1 MQRKVDQWTTALA
14 VLAIVG
20 TLLACKK
27 RTSATAPATET
38 AAAAPT
44 TPAPPLTAP
53 PVPATA
59 PAEAAAA
66 AADPSAPK
74 VGEVKRYPDKEKAQ
88 TGAVRILAADV
99 KVYNEADDKT
109 AEVATLPK
117 DLLVFRIA
125 SVPDYELVE
134 FPSGVGKV
142 SPGWV
147 LAKLIDAKA
156 SSNVE
161 RAAVASQPAQA
172 VVKAAPKAS
181 ASAAAKPATS
191 AVASAKA
198 AADKAAAD
206 KAAADKAAAD
216 KAAADKAAADKA
228 AADRAA
234 ARAKVIFDRTKK
246 AAEAAAAGK

>member
-27 RTSATAPATET
+27 RTSATAPAAET
-38 AAAAPT
+38 AAST
-44 TPAPPLTAP
+44 TSPPPLTAP
-53 PVPATA
+53 TVPAAA
-59 PAEAAAA
+59 PAEAVAA

-109 AEVATLPK
+109 AEVATLTK

-147 LAKLIDAKA
+147 LAKFIDAKA

-172 VVKAAPKAS
+172 VKTAPKAS
-181 ASAAAKPATS
+181 TSAAAKPATS

-228 AADRAA
+228 AADKAA
-234 ARAKVIFDRTKK
+234 ARAKVIFDRTRK

>member
-14 VLAIVG
+14 VITIVG

-27 RTSATAPATET
+27 RTSTTAPAAET
-38 AAAAPT
+38 AAAAAT
-44 TPAPPLTAP
+44 TPPALTAP
-53 PVPATA
+53 PTAATA
-59 PAEAAAA
+59 PAVAAAP
-66 AADPSAPK
+66 DPNAPRL
-74 VGEVKRYPDKEKAQ
+74 GEVKRYPDKEKPQ

-109 AEVATLPK
+109 PEVATLSK
-117 DLLVFRIA
+117 DLLVFRLA

-147 LAKLIDAKA
+147 LAKFIDAKA
-156 SSNVE
+156 SPNAE
-161 RAAVASQPAQA
+161 RAAAQSAQA
-172 VVKAAPKAS
+172 VVKTAPKAS
-181 ASAAAKPATS
+181 ASAGAKPATS
-191 AVASAKA
+191 TKA

-234 ARAKVIFDRTKK
+234 ARAKAILDRAKR

>member
-1 MQRKVDQWTTALA
+1 MQRNVDQWTTALA
-14 VLAIVG
+14 VIAIVG

-27 RTSATAPATET
+27 RTSTTAPAAET
-38 AAAAPT
+38 AAAAAPT
-44 TPAPPLTAP
+44 PPLTAP
-53 PVPATA
+53 SPPTT
-59 PAEAAAA
+59 AAAGSEA
-66 AADPSAPK
+66 TEPGAPK
-74 VGEVKRYPDKEKAQ
+74 LGEVKRYPDKEKAQ
-88 TGAVRILAADV
+88 TGAVRILAPDV

-109 AEVATLPK
+109 AEVATLSK

-134 FPSGVGKV
+134 FPSGIGKV

-147 LAKLIDAKA
+147 LAKFIDAKA
-156 SSNVE
+156 SSNTE
-161 RAAVASQPAQA
+161 RAAVAAQSAQA

-198 AADKAAAD
+198 ATDKAAAD
-206 KAAADKAAAD
+206 KAAADKAAAE

-228 AADRAA
+228 AARAKAILDRA
-234 ARAKVIFDRTKK
+234 KK